1 MTLHQF
7 YIFLI
12 VMAVIALAV
21 YVSLFFVD
29 AGYGKFYNKK
39 WGPAINNKLGWVLM
53 EAPVF
58 IAMLVLWLCSDRRG
72 DLVRL
77 AFLFLFELHYL
88 QRSFVFPFRL
98 RGKSV
103 MPLSII
109 VMGVTFNVL
118 NALMQGGWIFYLS
131 PDDYYGA
138 DWLTTPKFIAGFL
151 VFIIGM
157 YINIQSDDIIR
168 NLRKNGDSRH
178 YLPKDGMFRYV
189 TSANYFGEVSSGWAL
204 QYSPGRG
211 PAPCLPGGPLLTW
224 LPGRIAFMTHI
235 KRSSVPSSTRR
246 KRNVSFPLSGNYG
259 IEDIHSLSDWTRH
272 PA

>member
-21 YVSLFFVD
+21 YVSLFVD

-58 IAMLVLWLCSDRRG
+58 IAMLVLWLCSERRD

-131 PDDYYGA
+131 PDDYYGI
-138 DWLTTPKFIAGFL
+138 DWLTTPKFIGGFL

-168 NLRKNGDSRH
+168 NLRKKGDSQH
-178 YLPKDGMFRYV
+178 YLPKEGLFRYV
-189 TSANYFGEVSSGWAL
+189 TSANYFGEVIEWVGFAI
-204 QYSPGRG
+204 
-211 PAPCLPGGPLLTW
+211 LTW
-224 LPGRIAFMTHI
+224 SWAGAVFAWWTFANLAPRAHRIYEAYKKEFGNELDTKKT
-235 KRSSVPSSTRR
+235 KRIIP
-246 KRNVSFPLSGNYG
+246 F
-259 IEDIHSLSDWTRH
+259 IW
-272 PA
+272 